1 MLAPSPIDEGK
12 HPPMSAATTPL
23 RSACAALD
31 TLQTAVAGRMQR
43 TLGTRERATLAILLY
58 SLCRGSEAL
67 CAGTTPAAAAE
78 AVTINDLVAHG
89 PSPLNAPQPAPAA
102 GLDMPPALTTL
113 PASLSLDGVVLPVE
127 RRFSATEFSARRPN
141 CMDRLPVQRDK
152 FSVTAPA
159 LRQTNVW
166 QRLRDYKSKD
176 SVRLVTLWE
185 TRGSS
190 LSIQASKHGDPSLQ
204 WTSRSLNRGGATR
217 GLLDGLVAMSIG
229 GVAAGLSNSAAN
241 HPSSQSGGAYAAASM
256 APAKSLAAAAARSPL
271 TSP

>member
-1 MLAPSPIDEGK
+1 
-12 HPPMSAATTPL
+12 MSAATTPP

-31 TLQTAVAGRMQR
+31 TLAAAVAGR
-43 TLGTRERATLAILLY
+43 TLRSLGSRERATLAFLLY
-58 SLCRGSEAL
+58 SLCHGSEAL
-67 CAGTTPAAAAE
+67 CAGTAPVVSAE
-78 AVTINDLVAHG
+78 AVTITDLVAHG
-89 PSPLNAPQPAPAA
+89 TSPVYASQPAPAA
-102 GLDMPPALTTL
+102 ARLEVPPALTTL
-113 PASLSLDGVVLPVE
+113 PASLTLDGVVLPDE
-127 RRFSATEFSARRPN
+127 RSFSATEFSARKPN

-152 FSVTAPA
+152 FSVTPPA

-190 LSIQASKHGDPSLQ
+190 LSIQASKRGDPSLQ

-241 HPSSQSGGAYAAASM
+241 HPSSQPGAGFAAISM
-256 APAKSLAAAAARSPL
+256 APGKSIAAAAARSPL